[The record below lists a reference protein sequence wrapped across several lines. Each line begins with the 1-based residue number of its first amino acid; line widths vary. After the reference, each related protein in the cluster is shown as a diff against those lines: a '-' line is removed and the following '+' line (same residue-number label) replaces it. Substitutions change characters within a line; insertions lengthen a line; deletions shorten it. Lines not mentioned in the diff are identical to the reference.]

1 MRTLFSFVVLL
12 CLSFQVKAQ
21 YYVKGQEPTWVKWK
35 QLSNHR
41 YRLIYPH
48 NHDSLA
54 MVFARYLDKSLN
66 LVSNSLEH
74 TPKRFPVVFHSN
86 SVLSNGFV
94 SWAPKRMEVVSSY
107 PFDSSPEP
115 WLYHLALHETRHVV
129 QIDKLNSNGF
139 YRYGN
144 YILGQQSI
152 GGALVFLP
160 LWFLEGDA
168 VNAETIYSHGGRGR
182 QAPFYRH
189 YLTHFGVNSGS
200 EFSYDK
206 WLLGSYKD
214 YIPSHYNMGY
224 QIVGYTNFR
233 FGEEVWS
240 NTLKQ
245 VARKPYQILP
255 FQVALKKSTG
265 YSAKQIFNQVVCYHD
280 SILRTLKDEDYTI
293 NYKSHISRD
302 INKDYTEYSYPF
314 LTPDSVLIALKTS
327 LTHTPSIIAID
338 LKTGEEKL
346 LHKPGYI
353 TSRISYSEN
362 SIYWSEYKADPR
374 WGYLNYSNIWV
385 YEHSRKR
392 ARKITNRSRYFNPV
406 ELNYGYIAVI
416 EQLSTGASAIVIIDR
431 TGESL
436 NTKPARST
444 HELKEICVGEND
456 EIFARNAT
464 PNGMVILR
472 YRDMETDPDTILGP
486 VFRDIS
492 NLAYDNGNLFF
503 TMTHNF
509 REEVFSVNIQ
519 DGSVLKHTS
528 SMFGLSNISIY
539 QSNLTASGFNNNGSL
554 PVHVDINSSKP
565 YIMDSIIEPF
575 FPQKGRS
582 IRQNADYTQETTHS
596 SAPKPYSKLAN
607 LFNIHSW
614 APIYFNPT
622 EIANGTVEV
631 YPGVTLVSQNL
642 TSTLVSSIGYSYNI
656 THGYHAHFEWQG
668 LYPKIQAGIDY
679 GNSYGLAFRG
689 PLAPNG
695 VTYHSEPDWQAKVR
709 VRLPFILSS
718 GNLVSVANFGLQYV
732 HYNTWI
738 WNHIIRDYQKG
749 IAGLEPYFS
758 FYAVTQMAHRDIRP
772 RHGIQLYAS
781 RLNSPFQKDIYGET
795 SMLKG
800 WLFLPGLLQN
810 HSLLLTFQRENQST
824 EQYIRG
830 PRYSAPRGYEPA
842 FVESVFT
849 ASFDYS
855 LPVAYPDFPV
865 GPVVY
870 FKRLVANL
878 FADFASQNE
887 FVRTE
892 TGTIIENHKVGSA
905 GIELTADV
913 NFLRTPY
920 PFRIGYRG
928 GYKLANGAFFHN
940 LILSFDISN
949 MMGFDANNHY
959 YKIDL

>member
-1 MRTLFSFVVLL
+1 MRTLLSFIILL
-12 CLSFQVKAQ
+12 CLSLQVKAQ
-21 YYVKGQEPTWVKWK
+21 YYVKGQEPAWVKWK
-35 QLSNHR
+35 QISNPR
-41 YRLIYPH
+41 YRVIYPQ

-54 MVFARYLDKSLN
+54 AVFDSYLDKSLN
-66 LVSNSLEH
+66 LVSTSLEH
-74 TPKRFPVVFHSN
+74 RPKRFPVVFHSN

-94 SWAPKRMEVVSSY
+94 SWAPKRMEIVSSY

-139 YRYGN
+139 YKYTN

-168 VNAETIYSHGGRGR
+168 VNAETIYSNGGRGR

-189 YLTHFGVNSGS
+189 YLTHFSVNSGS
-200 EFSYDK
+200 EFSFDK

-214 YIPSHYNMGY
+214 FIPSHYNLGY
-224 QIVGYTNFR
+224 QIVGFTNHR
-233 FGEEVWS
+233 YGDAVWS
-240 NTLKQ
+240 NSLTQ
-245 VARKPYQILP
+245 VARKPYNVMP
-255 FQVALKKSTG
+255 FQIAVRKGTG
-265 YSAKQIFNQVVCYHD
+265 YSTKQIFNQVVNYHD
-280 SILRTLKDEDYTI
+280 SIFRTFKDEVDI
-293 NYKSHISRD
+293 IEYKELISKPTS
-302 INKDYTEYSYPF
+302 KDYTEYSFPF
-314 LTPDSVLIALKTS
+314 VTTDSVLIAFKKGLS
-327 LTHTPSIIAID
+327 QTPSIIAVD
-338 LKTGEEKL
+338 LKTGKEKL

-353 TSRISYSEN
+353 TSRMSYSEK
-362 SIYWSEYKADPR
+362 SIYWSEYKADSR

-385 YEHSRKR
+385 YDHSQKR
-392 ARKITNRSRYFNPV
+392 ARRITAKSRYFNPV
-406 ELNYGYIAVI
+406 ELKYGYIAVI
-416 EQLSTGASAIVIIDR
+416 EQLSTGASAISIIDR
-431 TGESL
+431 MGEAL
-436 NTKPARST
+436 KTKPVRFD

-456 EIFARNAT
+456 EIFARCAT
-464 PNGMVILR
+464 PNGMIILR
-472 YRDMETDPDTILGP
+472 YRDFEKEPDTLMGP

-492 NLAYDNGNLFF
+492 NLAYGNGNLFF
-503 TMTHNF
+503 TMTHNY
-509 REEVFSVNIQ
+509 REEVFSINIQ
-519 DGSVLKHTS
+519 YGNILKHTT
-528 SMFGLSNISIY
+528 SMFGLSNISIS
-539 QSNLTASGFNNNGSL
+539 QSKLTASGFNQNGSL
-554 PVHVDINSSKP
+554 PVRVDINSSKP
-565 YIMDSIIEPF
+565 YKMESTIEPF
-575 FPQKGRS
+575 YPQKGKGFL
-582 IRQNADYTQETTHS
+582 QNPDFTQETPQS
-596 SAPKPYSKLAN
+596 SSHKSYSKFAN

-614 APIYFNPT
+614 APLYYNPT

-668 LYPKIQAGIDY
+668 WFPKIQAGVDY

-689 PLAPNG
+689 PLAPEG
-695 VTYHSEPDWQAKVR
+695 VAYHSEPDWQAKVR

-718 GNLVSVANFGLQYV
+718 GNLLSVVNLGVQYV
-732 HYNTWI
+732 HNNTWI
-738 WNHIIRDYQKG
+738 WNHITRDYQKG

-781 RLNSPFQKDIYGET
+781 RLNSPFQKHIYGET

-800 WLFLPGLLQN
+800 WFFFPGLLQN

-830 PRYSAPRGYEPA
+830 PRYSAPRGYDPA
-842 FVESVFT
+842 FIESVFT
-849 ASFDYS
+849 VSFDYS

-870 FKRLVANL
+870 FKRFVANV
-878 FADFASQNE
+878 FTDFASQNE

-892 TGTIIENHKVGSA
+892 TGTIIENYRNGSA
-905 GIELTADV
+905 GIEVTADV
-913 NFLRTPY
+913 NLLRTPY

-928 GYKLANGAFFHN
+928 GFKITNGALFHN

-949 MMGFDANNHY
+949 ITGFDANNHFF
-959 YKIDL
+959 KVDL